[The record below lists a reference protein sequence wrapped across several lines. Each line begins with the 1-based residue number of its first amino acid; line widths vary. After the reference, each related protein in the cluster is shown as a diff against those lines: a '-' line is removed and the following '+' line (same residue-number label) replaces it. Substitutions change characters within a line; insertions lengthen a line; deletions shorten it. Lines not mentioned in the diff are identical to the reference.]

1 MTKCTRKTR
10 KTRKT
15 WKTRKT
21 RKTRKVKGGQTIITN
36 DNIRDLVRSHCFAGE
51 DELPDDLAETPIGQ
65 WDVSRVTDMSFLFNE
80 AQEFDEDIGDWD
92 VSHVT
97 TMMGMFSGAESFN
110 QPIGNWDVSNVTT
123 MSNMFSGAKSF
134 NQPIDQWDVS
144 NVTDMSNMF
153 AGAESFNQPI
163 DQWDV
168 SNVVEV
174 EHTFEGAS
182 AFNQNLTTWTLRAA
196 YDEDTMIGMFR
207 DSAMDPANY
216 PTDDPVPAPVRPVPA
231 PARPVPAPARPVPAL
246 FNIVTGSLQKND
258 DYNPVALPRTHFPVS
273 ENKLSH
279 EPEYVDLI
287 EGDTKNVLD
296 SLLADPLKIAFKR
309 HNEFYAV
316 ISKEDFLK
324 VMNDP
329 NNIKYECPI
338 VDSMRN
344 IVRSVPYLSINSF
357 AGQGG
362 GVVSFFDLWNAT
374 KSPHRAYEL
383 VRTDRVVPS
392 TVSHNILY
400 NHGDRTAASHCQ
412 AGQDANVYELRIL
425 PIDPRIKAATKIQS
439 VARGRR
445 TRSKRAAR
453 EQAIRQNRNA
463 FNAAFPP
470 LRSRT
475 RSNPSAKSRTRSKR
489 YSADSR

>member
-1 MTKCTRKTR
+1 M
-10 KTRKT
+10 
-15 WKTRKT
+15 
-21 RKTRKVKGGQTIITN
+21 TIITN

-51 DELPDDLAETPIGQ
+51 DDLPDDLAETPIGQ
-65 WDVSRVTDMSFLFNE
+65 WNVSRVTDMSFLFHE

-123 MSNMFSGAKSF
+123 MEAMFAGATSF

-144 NVTDMSNMF
+144 NVTDMSGMF

-163 DQWDV
+163 GDWNV
-168 SNVVEV
+168 SNVVDV
-174 EHTFEGAS
+174 EHMFEGAA
-182 AFNQNLTTWTLRAA
+182 AFNQNLTTWTLQAA

-207 DSAMDPANY
+207 GSAMDPANY
-216 PTDDPVPAPVRPVPA
+216 PTDDPVMPAPVRPVPA
-231 PARPVPAPARPVPAL
+231 PVRPVPAPVRPVPAL

-258 DYNPVALPRTHFPVS
+258 DYNPIALPRTHFHVS

-279 EPEYVDLI
+279 EPEYVDWI

-296 SLLADPLKIAFKR
+296 SLIADPSKIAFKR

-316 ISKEDFLK
+316 ISKDDLLK
-324 VMNDP
+324 VMTDP
-329 NNIKYECPI
+329 NNIKYECRS

-383 VRTDRVVPS
+383 VRTDRVLPS

-439 VARGRR
+439 VARGHMSRKKPKSGGKKRSNRRKHARHNKR
-445 TRSKRAAR
+445 TRKG
-453 EQAIRQNRNA
+453 
-463 FNAAFPP
+463 
-470 LRSRT
+470 SRMH
-475 RSNPSAKSRTRSKR
+475 KKMH
-489 YSADSR
+489 